1 MSDDLLDEARRRAE
15 KADLPVRAAAMLRIA
30 RAESA
35 RDVVRARKTLLEG
48 LGLAGKLQGRE
59 RGHLIEEAREVAA
72 AVDPGLLADIAVDP
86 SIPRVR
92 LGHSRV
98 VQIMLAHGYVDAAF
112 DYLVGYDDA
121 SSFPFLWVGGMLHK
135 LNSEDPDGAARR
147 TMLLRH
153 VVEIWRRHPSGN
165 QNHERDHFLQLFGHF
180 WKELPTEEA
189 LAVAHSI
196 VAEAAEKP
204 DSGTMAGYMDQVR
217 FTSPRQND
225 LFRILHILRHLDP
238 ALAQSLIDSNDQLA
252 VAVRRYPNGEET
264 IAEEVQA
271 ETERRKAD
279 GATRGGGY
287 VSSGDPREFASQ
299 RRLMD
304 ATRSGDFEPSIEDAM
319 EKYREDTEPST
330 RNYAPKE
337 YWPSTGAFRTVF
349 YQAGKRLGAETAKL
363 LERIP
368 DDDLRLFATIELA
381 AALAGVPAPMSIR
394 MKQPRPPNAPRFA
407 GDRILS
413 PERRGG
419 GMTGPTMRSPKGELI
434 RCPKCRFEPPA
445 NLRWGCQCGHRWNT
459 FWTSGLCPACRF
471 QWEVT
476 ACPKCGEM
484 SEHRAWYV
492 P

>member
-15 KADLPVRAAAMLRIA
+15 KADLPVRAAALLRIA

-225 LFRILHILRHLDP
+225 LFRILHILR
-238 ALAQSLIDSNDQLA
+238 
-252 VAVRRYPNGEET
+252 
-264 IAEEVQA
+264 
-271 ETERRKAD
+271 
-279 GATRGGGY
+279 
-287 VSSGDPREFASQ
+287 
-299 RRLMD
+299 
-304 ATRSGDFEPSIEDAM
+304 
-319 EKYREDTEPST
+319 
-330 RNYAPKE
+330 
-337 YWPSTGAFRTVF
+337 
-349 YQAGKRLGAETAKL
+349 
-363 LERIP
+363 
-368 DDDLRLFATIELA
+368 
-381 AALAGVPAPMSIR
+381 
-394 MKQPRPPNAPRFA
+394 QPRPGTCSIA
-407 GDRILS
+407 DRLERSTCCRCSALS
-413 PERRGG
+413 ER
-419 GMTGPTMRSPKGELI
+419 
-434 RCPKCRFEPPA
+434 
-445 NLRWGCQCGHRWNT
+445 
-459 FWTSGLCPACRF
+459 
-471 QWEVT
+471 
-476 ACPKCGEM
+476 
-484 SEHRAWYV
+484 
-492 P
+492 